1 MRMNIFQM
9 NLLFLLF
16 VSIVAAII
24 TGTVGGVET
33 SSGHSSSNNNNFDGC
48 TEIFVG
54 GGWAGVYS
62 FYRRVMMDSSDSDG
76 DGDVDGDAS
85 NKCLF
90 EASWRIGGR
99 TYSVPINRTDGRTA
113 TEGEDDDKDD
123 SVHFVQ
129 DIGAYRFS
137 PDMHLVGDLILHQLK
152 LDTECYQADCPSA
165 QEDFPEPF
173 MFNFS
178 APLRRIVSSDTR
190 LPSGYSTALTTM
202 ISQAESKGA
211 RVFMQH
217 KFVGFELSSNTDGSS
232 GVGGKEKESVRLT
245 FQDGQTGQNFT
256 LPSSK
261 SDIDVLVLNLPRN
274 HLLEVEGVPSSLD
287 SDTLK
292 TLECIKFDVPAEL
305 FGDEMA
311 SEMEKR
317 KAYTTTLEKA
327 YLYYEKDAWWRTRL
341 HQVEGTWPTD
351 VGFFAVETPEGV
363 RLNVR
368 WHDGPVACSD
378 GNQHDGQHHCQG
390 LLETYYSVSN
400 ETFYSSLSTSPDEP
414 LGVVWDT
421 DGPEAVAVLQQ
432 AHRALVHSLSPLILS
447 NSTSFVEEAT
457 TVTQLEELFPPPSAL
472 IVGVWRRP
480 TLEHPFG
487 QGYTAPTKVYY
498 SPDQSG
504 TPDIA
509 CQVEG
514 LTETVYRDRA
524 LQPWR
529 RFDDPHNKGGGIRD
543 RIFLANND
551 YSCLEVKYFWGDW
564 AEETLVQAERAM
576 LLLGTPPPSWTQ
588 NFDYYT
594 AEIIEKVY
602 VEEWPGPLMT
612 VGILVIIIAVLLA
625 VFWKYYKGKKR
636 QQTAEYTELP

>member
-1 MRMNIFQM
+1 M
-9 NLLFLLF
+9 
-16 VSIVAAII
+16 
-24 TGTVGGVET
+24 
-33 SSGHSSSNNNNFDGC
+33 
-48 TEIFVG
+48 
-54 GGWAGVYS
+54 YS
-62 FYRRVMMDSSDSDG
+62 FYRRVMMMDSTDG
-76 DGDVDGDAS
+76 NGNGDAS

-99 TYSVPINRTDGRTA
+99 TYSVPINRTKDDGSSSTA
-113 TEGEDDDKDD
+113 ATTEDDT
-123 SVHFVQ
+123 VHFVQ

-137 PDMHLVGDLILHQLK
+137 PGRFFCICLFVNFFSDYKYDLMNCFYNTHIPNPLSLVSFFVVQDMHLVGDLILHQLK

-178 APLRRIVSSDTR
+178 APLRRIVSSKTR
-190 LPSGYSTALTTM
+190 LPVGYATALTTM
-202 ISQAESKGA
+202 ISQAEAKGA

-217 KFVGFELSSNTDGSS
+217 KLVGFELLSSSDSHHGN
-232 GVGGKEKESVRLT
+232 VIGKVDESVLLT
-245 FQDGQTGQNFT
+245 FQDTQSGQNYT
-256 LPSSK
+256 LPTSNSSD
-261 SDIDVLVLNLPRN
+261 DIDVLVLNLPRN
-274 HLLEVEGVPSSLD
+274 HLLEVDGIPPSLD
-287 SDTLK
+287 DDTLK
-292 TLECIKFDVPAEL
+292 ILECIKFDVPAEL

-327 YLYYEKDAWWRTRL
+327 YLYYEEDAWWRTKL

-363 RLNVR
+363 RLNIR
-368 WHDGPVACSD
+368 WHDGPVACTTTTTTTTD
-378 GNQHDGQHHCQG
+378 DNQQQQVVVGQKNHHCQG

-414 LGVVWDT
+414 LGVIWDT
-421 DGPEAVAVLQQ
+421 DGPEAVEMLRQ
-432 AHRALVHSLSPLILS
+432 AHRALVHSLLPLIRRV
-447 NSTSFVEEAT
+447 NSTSSMDEAT

-480 TLEHPFG
+480 TPEHPFG

-514 LTETVYRDRA
+514 LTETVYRDRV

-529 RFDDPHNKGGGIRD
+529 RFDDPRNMGGGIRD
-543 RIFLANND
+543 RMFLANND
-551 YSCLEVKYFWGDW
+551 YSCLDVKYFWGDW

-588 NFDYYT
+588 NFDYYN
-594 AEIIEKVY
+594 AEIVDKVY
-602 VEEWPGPLMT
+602 VEEWPGSLMII
-612 VGILVIIIAVLLA
+612 GIPIIIVAILLA
-625 VFWKYYKGKKR
+625 VFWKYYKGKTR
-636 QQTAEYTELP
+636 RQTAEYTELP